1 MKCEKCSGN
10 MGSDYT
16 TVTAKREDA
25 TVIMHTV
32 PCFTCLS
39 CGWQLVE
46 PEKIAKVEAIAD
58 NVKDVV
64 CGDYELDWYQQTN
77 P

>member
-1 MKCEKCSGN
+1 
-10 MGSDYT
+10 MGSDHT

-25 TVIMHTV
+25 IVIMYNV
-32 PCFTCLS
+32 PCFTCMD
-39 CGWQLVE
+39 CGWQFVE
-46 PEKIAKVEAIAD
+46 SDKKKKVEAIAE

-64 CGDYELDWYQQTN
+64 SGDYELDWYQQTN